1 MGRAELLGKTAQGK
15 FRIFYADFSKG
26 YYIAVEV
33 KGNTG
38 QHWVALNDIN
48 GSTITMVDP
57 GSNNTNLWLAYN
69 SVNTS
74 QIRYF
79 KAKK

>member
-1 MGRAELLGKTAQGK
+1 MGKTEKEK
-15 FRIFYADFSKG
+15 FKIINEYYSKG
-26 YYIAVEV
+26 YYIAFEV

-38 QHWVALNDIN
+38 QHWVAVNDIKGITIN
-48 GSTITMVDP
+48 TVDSGS
-57 GSNNTNLWLAYN
+57 SNTNLWLAYN